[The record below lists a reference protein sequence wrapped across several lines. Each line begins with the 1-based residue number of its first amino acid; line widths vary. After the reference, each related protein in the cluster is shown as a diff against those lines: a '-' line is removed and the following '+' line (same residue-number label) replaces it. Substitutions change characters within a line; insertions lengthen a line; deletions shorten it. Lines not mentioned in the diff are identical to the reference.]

1 MRVNNHDIISYSTTP
16 SRVTTTKSK
25 QSRRMK
31 RMGLRKLYCNVD

>member
-1 MRVNNHDIISYSTTP
+1 MKVNIHEIISGSATP
-16 SRVTTTKSK
+16 SRATTNKSK